1 MRRGGRELLRA
12 IKSGF
17 YAMKKQEKTA
27 KITESGHSSVTEPG
41 VTVTGTSR
49 DDTCHHVSGCDKSR
63 AKYREDSRNYRKHS
77 KRNLDMIDRSFAE
90 NGAGRSILLDNTGES
105 IAGSGTLRTALK
117 RGVPIREIH
126 TDGTELIAV
135 IRDDI
140 GPDDPRRR
148 RLALADNAATD
159 ASDWDFDA
167 MTGDGWTA
175 DDLSEWGV
183 EIPEK
188 FGNKTEKPEENEE
201 DKEGYYG
208 DRRERTFNKY
218 LLHEFDPFRCSGFYQ
233 IPALEPETFV
243 PERLI
248 DFNAAKSSK
257 EFDCGVHFF
266 IDDYRF
272 ECFWNSPAQY
282 VDKMRLY
289 ECAFTP
295 DFSLYMDMP
304 MAMKI
309 WNIYR
314 SRLIGQIM
322 QNAGIRVIPTVSWAE
337 PETYAFCFDGIPE
350 GGNVAVS
357 TVGVMR
363 DKEAKKIFMDG
374 MSAMIEKVNP
384 AMILM
389 YGKAIPEACG
399 DVPFRS
405 YENDT
410 FGAQFSARVKASKE

>member
-1 MRRGGRELLRA
+1 MGEERGTTGGEKRDKEF
-12 IKSGF
+12 S
-17 YAMKKQEKTA
+17 AMKKQSKT
-27 KITESGHSSVTEPG
+27 IDEGHGTI
-41 VTVTGTSR
+41 TGTSR
-49 DDTCHHVSGCDKSR
+49 DGTCHHVSGCDKSR

-77 KRNLDMIDRSFAE
+77 KRNIDMIDRSFAE

-126 TDGTELIAV
+126 TDGSELIAV

-167 MTGDGWTA
+167 MQDDGWTA

-183 EIPEK
+183 EVPEGFDK
-188 FGNKTEKPEENEE
+188 KTEAPGDN
-201 DKEGYYG
+201 DDDDGYYG

-218 LLHEFDPFRCSGFYQ
+218 LLHEFDPFQCAGFYQ
-233 IPALEPETFV
+233 IPSLEPETFV

-374 MSAMIEKVNP
+374 MAAMIEKVKP
-384 AMILM
+384 SMILM
-389 YGKAIPEACG
+389 YGKPMPEACG
-399 DVPFRS
+399 DVPYRS

-410 FGAQFSARVKASKE
+410 FGAQFSARVKASKEE

>member
-1 MRRGGRELLRA
+1 
-12 IKSGF
+12 
-17 YAMKKQEKTA
+17 MKKQSKTIDEGNGT
-27 KITESGHSSVTEPG
+27 ITGISRDSHVTEDG
-41 VTVTGTSR
+41 LDVASR
-49 DDTCHHVSGCDKSR
+49 DSTCRHVSGCDKSR
-63 AKYREDSRNYRKHS
+63 VKYREDSRNYRKHS

-126 TDGTELIAV
+126 TDGSELIAV
-135 IRDDI
+135 VRDDI

-148 RLALADNAATD
+148 RLALADNATTD

-183 EIPEK
+183 EV
-188 FGNKTEKPEENEE
+188 PEEF
-201 DKEGYYG
+201 DKKPKEVGDDDDDDDDGYYG

-218 LLHEFDPFRCSGFYQ
+218 LLHEFDPFQCAGFYQ
-233 IPALEPETFV
+233 MPTLELETFV

-248 DFNAAKSSK
+248 DFNAAKSTK
-257 EFDCGVHFF
+257 DFDCGVHFF

-374 MSAMIEKVNP
+374 MSAMIEKVKP
-384 AMILM
+384 SMILM
-389 YGKAIPEACG
+389 YGKSMPEACG
-399 DVPFRS
+399 DVPFKS

-410 FGAQFSARVKASKE
+410 FGAQFAKRRNQKED